1 MWRSIGSCH
10 RHVTHLYL
18 LLLQLFLPQL
28 AVDALFSVHGTEFT
42 PENEAELYVASGTA
56 MDWFCRELG
65 ATYCFTTELR
75 DTGPDRS
82 HPTSLPSL

>member
-1 MWRSIGSCH
+1 MSHHSSCYYFCLISLSCSCSSFFSQ
-10 RHVTHLYL
+10 V
-18 LLLQLFLPQL
+18 

-75 DTGPDRS
+75 DTGPDQS
-82 HPTSLPSL
+82 HPTSHPSL